1 MAKRFVY
8 RSAIAGLT
16 ALAVVTPGF
25 AAPQAPLSLATAQA
39 QEADAAATAEDA
51 AQQSFTVKVD
61 RKDLNGQTLSPNMEY
76 KIELQAE
83 PAVKGTFSVSPALG
97 GQTRIQSDDSGKAV
111 IKLTPN
117 ESADYSNLQFTFTPQ
132 GGQDTASQTVSFN
145 VQPYNEQFDPQPVSD
160 RYEAIV
166 GTNLRPH
173 QVVADFVSLPAGT
186 KHQWV
191 VAPDL
196 NTPGE
201 QEVSVTVTY
210 PDSTTD
216 TVGPFT
222 LVVREETTGDAA
234 KAPLLKSENP
244 ALFLNQDVNNEA
256 FIKSL
261 FHRPE
266 NLDPSLKF
274 AWGTAPDTTTAGDQD
289 VTIVISYPADAE
301 RPAGTKTIPL
311 TVTVAEKNAVSTPAK
326 AVAGDAL
333 KIPAGSTP
341 KPKSFIANLSELP
354 ERTRFSWVEGK
365 EPKTAARIIG
375 GPLETQTVSIKAV
388 FPDGSEQ
395 ILDINVT
402 IVKAADGTDKENNT
416 PRGVNGLKVPINSAL
431 GDPKSYITNST
442 ELTNVTSFEWL
453 EEPSFAAQGTT
464 VGRITVTYADGTQDI
479 AVARFIV
486 GQPELWRPASF
497 TKGAIGIAV
506 SLAVALSTQLPFFK
520 DLNTKIQKQIGVF
533 NPHLAGAAD
542 NAVGLLGGLLAI
554 IGLIPSALFIADGF
568 KVFLP
573 ERVAGEPEARPDTI
587 ITVNPENPS
596 ENESAQ

>member
-1 MAKRFVY
+1 MARRFAY

-25 AAPQAPLSLATAQA
+25 AAPQAPLSLAAAQA
-39 QEADAAATAEDA
+39 QVADATTTPDEAT
-51 AQQSFTVKVD
+51 QQSFTVKVN
-61 RKDLNGQTLSPNMEY
+61 RKDLNGQTLSPKLEY
-76 KIELQAE
+76 KIQLQAE

-97 GQTRIQSDDSGKAV
+97 GKTSVESDDSGKAV
-111 IKLTPN
+111 IKLTP
-117 ESADYSNLQFTFTPQ
+117 SATANYSNVQFTFTPQ
-132 GGQDTASQTVSFN
+132 GGQGTAPQTVSFN

-160 RYEAIV
+160 PYEAIA
-166 GTNLRPH
+166 GTDLRPH

-201 QEVSVTVTY
+201 QEVSVKITY
-210 PDSTTD
+210 PDNTTD

-222 LVVREETTGDAA
+222 LVVREETTGDVA
-234 KAPLLKSENP
+234 KAPRLKSENP
-244 ALFLNQDVNNEA
+244 TLFLNQDVNNEA

-261 FHRPE
+261 FYRPE
-266 NLDPSLKF
+266 NLDPALKF

-289 VTIVISYPADAE
+289 VTIVITYPADAN
-301 RPAGTKTIPL
+301 RPAGTKTVPL
-311 TVTVAEKNAVSTPAK
+311 TVTVTEKNAVSTPAK
-326 AVAGDAL
+326 AVTGDAL

-341 KPKSFIANLSELP
+341 KPKDFIANLSELP

-365 EPKTAARIIG
+365 EPKTAARLIG

-395 ILDINVT
+395 ILNINVT
-402 IVKAADGTDKENNT
+402 IVKAADGTDEEKNT
-416 PRGVNGLKVPINSAL
+416 PRGVNGFKVPINATL

-442 ELTNVTSFEWL
+442 ELPNDTSFEWL
-453 EEPSFAAQGTT
+453 EKPDFSAQGTT
-464 VGRITVTYADGTQDI
+464 VGRITVTYPDGTQDI

-506 SLAVALSTQLPFFK
+506 SLAVALSAQLPFFK
-520 DLNTKIQKQIGVF
+520 DLNTEIQKRLGIF
-533 NPHLAGAAD
+533 NPYLAGAAD

-554 IGLIPSALFIADGF
+554 IGLIPSALFITDGF

-573 ERVAGEPEARPDTI
+573 ERVAGEPEARPDTV
-587 ITVNPENPS
+587 ITVNPEKRS
-596 ENESAQ
+596 ETESAQ